1 MELLHKTFE
10 DMQYL
15 IRYPKNY
22 DSTKRYPVILFLHGA
37 GTRSSDITVL
47 KNNFFFKSS
56 EKFLDLGFI
65 TVAPLCER
73 ETWCDHFETLA
84 RFTKTVFAAP
94 DTDPARFYLTGNSMG
109 GYGTW
114 QLAISHPEL
123 FAAIVPVCGG
133 GMYWDAGRLV
143 NVPVWAFHGEKDS
156 LVLPAE
162 SKIMVERVNQC
173 GGNARLTLYPE
184 AGHDAWTPTYTNREV
199 YEWLLSHQNENA
211 KTLVNEYAADAAAF
225 G

>member
-1 MELLHKTFE
+1 MELHARMFE
-10 DMQYL
+10 DLQYL
-15 IRYPKNY
+15 IRYPENY
-22 DSTKRYPVILFLHGA
+22 DSSKQYPVVLFLHGA

-47 KNNFFFKSS
+47 KNNPFFKNSAA
-56 EKFLDLGFI
+56 FLDLNFI

-73 ETWCDHFETLA
+73 ETWCDHFETLV
-84 RFTKTVFAAP
+84 RFAKAVLAAP
-94 DTDPARFYLTGNSMG
+94 DTDPTRFYVTGNSMG

-114 QLAISHPEL
+114 QLAISHPEM

-143 NVPVWAFHGEKDS
+143 NVPIWAFHGEKDCT
-156 LVLPAE
+156 VLPEE
-162 SKIMVERVNQC
+162 SKKMVNAVNKR
-173 GGNARLTLYPE
+173 GGNAKLTLYPE

-199 YEWLLSHQNENA
+199 FEWLLSHKNENA
-211 KTLVNEYAADAAAF
+211 KALVNEYTAGSAAF